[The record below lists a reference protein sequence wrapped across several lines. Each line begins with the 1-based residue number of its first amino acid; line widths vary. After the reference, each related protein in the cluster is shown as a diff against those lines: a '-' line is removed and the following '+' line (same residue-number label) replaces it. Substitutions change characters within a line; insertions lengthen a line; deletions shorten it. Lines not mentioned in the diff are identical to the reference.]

1 MGETSNKILDI
12 INNAKPN
19 ANLMTKAQKNYD
31 VNAQLAKEQKFY
43 SAITNPFTNEPI
55 RNIKDLNHL
64 IK

>member
-19 ANLMTKAQKNYD
+19 ANLMAKAQQIYD
-31 VNAQLAKEQKFY
+31 VGAQLAKEQKFY
-43 SAITNPFTNEPI
+43 SAITNPFTGEPI
-55 RNIKDLNHL
+55 QNIQDLNRL